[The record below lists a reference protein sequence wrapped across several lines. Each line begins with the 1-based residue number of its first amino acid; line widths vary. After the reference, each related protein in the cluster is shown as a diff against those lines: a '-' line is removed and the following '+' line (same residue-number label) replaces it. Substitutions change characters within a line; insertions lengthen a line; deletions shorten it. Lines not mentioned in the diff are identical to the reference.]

1 MKRVLFA
8 AAVLCCITSC
18 ETKVAGTT
26 DAANAIAEKNAEGTR
41 QVYKALETGDTKA
54 LDTLFTDDV
63 IDHNAGDKGQ
73 DIKGK
78 DSVIASV
85 GQMHK
90 YFDNLKMEML
100 HHATSP
106 DGVYHYST
114 VRMSGKAKENPWGM
128 PVGMMVE
135 HTGVD
140 LVKLNGTKCSEHWNF
155 MSMKDVL
162 GMQAPAVAPANDK
175 KK

>member
-1 MKRVLFA
+1 MKKVLFA

-26 DAANAIAEKNAEGTR
+26 DAANAVAEQNANGTR

-63 IDHNAGDKGQ
+63 IDHNAGDQGQ

-85 GQMHK
+85 GKMHM
-90 YFDNLKMEML
+90 YFDNLKMEMM

-114 VRMSGKAKENPWGM
+114 VHMTGKAKENPWGM
-128 PVGMMVE
+128 PVGMMVD

-140 LVKLNGTKCSEHWNF
+140 VVKLNGTKCTEHWNF
-155 MSMKDVL
+155 MSMKDVMA
-162 GMQAPAVAPANDK
+162 MQPPPPATAAKDK
-175 KK
+175 K